1 MAPAAHSG
9 LHERIALNGPD
20 DEIKELADTFDAMI
34 ERLDTSFDGQR
45 RFVANASH
53 ELRTPLTIN
62 RALLEVAV
70 HRKSASPEI
79 IALGETLL
87 EINAR
92 HERLIDGLLL
102 LTRSENAMTERSFV
116 DLADIVE
123 HWRRSCPRVGS
134 RSRCEAD
141 EAPTTGD
148 PVLLERVVQNLV
160 ENGLRHNV
168 ADAGWVRI
176 TTGTRDGSAE
186 VVVTNT
192 GPVIPRYEV
201 PNLFEPFHRFG
212 ADRIAGGSPGA
223 GLGLS
228 IVQAV
233 VKAHGGG
240 VTAEPRDGGGLV
252 VTVIAAGSRRQC
264 QLSDG
269 SCGNDAIKRERS
281 WLAAQHPA
289 PQGVR
294 LRGDR
299 VLGQR
304 VDDVPAAL
312 GDLVAQLLSAPARRS
327 RRRSAPRGNRPAA
340 RTAPRGRACP
350 ATRRARAVRRRCH
363 QAVRAGTTPGRGRPT
378 VVRDRRRTPVPDRLH
393 GPAHSGRASATSASD
408 GRLSTTPSTPS
419 SLWSSSR
426 TTVR

>member
-1 MAPAAHSG
+1 MTGRLGSRLTIRTRLALVYGGLFLVAGILMLTVTYGLVAQQLPGAPKGGLISGNSLLGTSTPQPTATTNPLLAGGGTAGAIQTRHDALVALLTQGGIALGIVGASAVAFGWLIAGRLLQPLQRMTETARRIAMAPAAHSG
-9 LHERIALNGPD
+9 LHERIALNGPH

-70 HRKSASPEI
+70 HRKSAPPEI
-79 IALGETLL
+79 IQLGETLL

-102 LTRSENAMTERSFV
+102 LTRSENAVIERSFV

-123 HWRRSCPRVGS
+123 HVASQLPEGAVKVQV
-134 RSRCEAD
+134 EAA

-168 ADAGWVRI
+168 ADAGWVRV

-186 VVVTNT
+186 LVVSNT
-192 GPVIPRYEV
+192 GTVIPRYEV
-201 PNLFEPFHRFG
+201 PNLFEPFHRLG

-233 VKAHGGG
+233 ARAHGGE
-240 VTAEPRDGGGLV
+240 VTAEPREGGGLV
-252 VTVIAAGSRRQC
+252 VTVT
-264 QLSDG
+264 L
-269 SCGNDAIKRERS
+269 
-281 WLAAQHPA
+281 
-289 PQGVR
+289 
-294 LRGDR
+294 
-299 VLGQR
+299 
-304 VDDVPAAL
+304 PAA
-312 GDLVAQLLSAPARRS
+312 
-327 RRRSAPRGNRPAA
+327 
-340 RTAPRGRACP
+340 
-350 ATRRARAVRRRCH
+350 
-363 QAVRAGTTPGRGRPT
+363 
-378 VVRDRRRTPVPDRLH
+378 PDI
-393 GPAHSGRASATSASD
+393 
-408 GRLSTTPSTPS
+408 
-419 SLWSSSR
+419 
-426 TTVR
+426 

>member
-1 MAPAAHSG
+1 RARLTIRTRLALVYGGLFLVAGILMLTVTYGLVAQQLPGSPRGGLITKALPLSTSTPQPTATPLPTPEPLILGGGVQGEIRTRHDALVALLTQGGIALAVVGSSAVAFGWLIAGRLLQPLQRMTETARRIAKAPAAHSG

-79 IALGETLL
+79 IQLGETLL

-102 LTRSENAMTERSFV
+102 LTRSDNAVTERSFV

-123 HWRRSCPRVGS
+123 HVASQLAEGRVKVQV
-134 RSRCEAD
+134 EAD

-233 VKAHGGG
+233 VNAHGGD
-240 VTAEPRDGGGLV
+240 VAAEPRDGGGLV
-252 VTVIAAGSRRQC
+252 VTVS
-264 QLSDG
+264 L
-269 SCGNDAIKRERS
+269 
-281 WLAAQHPA
+281 
-289 PQGVR
+289 
-294 LRGDR
+294 
-299 VLGQR
+299 
-304 VDDVPAAL
+304 PAA
-312 GDLVAQLLSAPARRS
+312 
-327 RRRSAPRGNRPAA
+327 
-340 RTAPRGRACP
+340 
-350 ATRRARAVRRRCH
+350 
-363 QAVRAGTTPGRGRPT
+363 
-378 VVRDRRRTPVPDRLH
+378 
-393 GPAHSGRASATSASD
+393 
-408 GRLSTTPSTPS
+408 PS
-419 SLWSSSR
+419 
-426 TTVR
+426 VE